1 MVNLELS
8 DFVSGDNKWL
18 FQHRL
23 KLFPA
28 AIQCEPNLTLS
39 KSGTLKFSQYAI
51 DVIFYLIVAWQKQC
65 CTQ

>member
-18 FQHRL
+18 FQHKL
-23 KLFPA
+23 KMFPD

-39 KSGTLKFSQYAI
+39 KSGSLKFSQYTF
-51 DVIFYLIVAWQKQC
+51 DVIFF
-65 CTQ
+65 T